1 MFSRKREHYIY
12 IQIYAKRFICLKSDK
27 TSPENCGV
35 EIITDKDSSSFHLE
49 RTGVIVE
56 NLFKKEWLLMECRCE
71 ITFCERYSD

>member
-1 MFSRKREHYIY
+1 MFSLSREHYIY

-27 TSPENCGV
+27 TSSENCGV